1 MMRSKFTFELSGTNL
16 GYEVKCT
23 WPPVVGR
30 GSGGRLE
37 TRMGPGHS
45 RGGGSGGKS
54 LGF

>member
-1 MMRSKFTFELSGTNL
+1 MSSKFTFELSGTNP
-16 GYEVKCT
+16 GYEVT
-23 WPPVVGR
+23 WAPVVGR

-37 TRMGPGHS
+37 ARMGPGQS